1 MFFGRGH
8 ACFFGPNGKA
18 EVSQAIFTRMH
29 TIVNHICQKNPKHCP
44 NVDEASEAITSNLGD
59 EGEAAEAN
67 STIGVIE
74 FQYYRV
80 EKTHNVEERFID
92 LVWRIRKM
100 TKCDKALLLK
110 KEEEGMF
117 KVNIPSIKANIK
129 FLTMTICCLQCD
141 DQNDPVDG
149 LPSNGTI
156 CELGCKIVD
165 KPDTDFQGD
174 DKDAV
179 GSTGGRKQGEGG
191 SKGGKGGGQVEVCS
205 MVTVLIGLVLTYIY
219 A

>member
-1 MFFGRGH
+1 MMVLQSTPLKILIPILIAQMFFECSH

-18 EVSQAIFTRMH
+18 EVSQAIFSRMH

-44 NVDEASEAITSNLGD
+44 NVIGNEDDPSGAITSNLGD

-74 FQYYRV
+74 FQYYRI
-80 EKTHNVEERFID
+80 EKMHNIEEKFID

-117 KVNIPSIKANIK
+117 KVSSHSIHFN
-129 FLTMTICCLQCD
+129 
-141 DQNDPVDG
+141 
-149 LPSNGTI
+149 
-156 CELGCKIVD
+156 
-165 KPDTDFQGD
+165 
-174 DKDAV
+174 
-179 GSTGGRKQGEGG
+179 
-191 SKGGKGGGQVEVCS
+191 
-205 MVTVLIGLVLTYIY
+205 LI
-219 A
+219 

>member
-1 MFFGRGH
+1 MMMVLKSTPLKILITILIALMFFECSH

-44 NVDEASEAITSNLGD
+44 NDDEASGTITSNLGD

-74 FQYYRV
+74 FQYYRI
-80 EKTHNVEERFID
+80 EKMHNIEEKFID

-117 KVNIPSIKANIK
+117 KVSSHSIHFN
-129 FLTMTICCLQCD
+129 
-141 DQNDPVDG
+141 
-149 LPSNGTI
+149 
-156 CELGCKIVD
+156 
-165 KPDTDFQGD
+165 
-174 DKDAV
+174 
-179 GSTGGRKQGEGG
+179 
-191 SKGGKGGGQVEVCS
+191 
-205 MVTVLIGLVLTYIY
+205 LI
-219 A
+219 